1 MLLIYLSEKV
11 LQFKGVQVPLS
22 KQTANRKHCQIGR
35 VNVSLL
41 ETVTIPPFSEV
52 ETLANT
58 ELGEGDGGIW
68 LLEGLEHPNLSVLV
82 AAAVVSPLQEDAL
95 CTVPIRWLTQCQQNR
110 GGRAQRNKDCQ
121 VRKDG

>member
-1 MLLIYLSEKV
+1 MGLDFLEKNNCVVDLSEKV

-22 KQTANRKHCQIGR
+22 KQAANIKHCQIVC

-58 ELGEGDGGIW
+58 ELGERDGGIW
-68 LLEGLEHPNLSVLV
+68 LLEGREHPNFSVLA
-82 AAAVVSPLQEDAL
+82 AAAVISPLQGRCIVF
-95 CTVPIRWLTQCQQNR
+95 CTHP
-110 GGRAQRNKDCQ
+110 
-121 VRKDG
+121 DG